1 MFSLKI
7 VCLQNMF
14 VHRRKAMVIRYLT
27 ITLLLVFVAIAT
39 IVGCGE
45 GDGGEAPQPP
55 VASIGNGP
63 AFANPAG
70 IAIGSLLVADFG
82 LRAVVWWVD
91 PVSGDRTIIS
101 DDSTGSGPGFG
112 ILLFGITVEAN
123 GDLVVTAA
131 AMDAV
136 IRVNPVSGDRTIVS
150 DANP

>member
-82 LRAVVWWVD
+82 LRAVVWVD
-91 PVSGDRTIIS
+91 PVSGEVV
-101 DDSTGSGPGFG
+101 GSGPVAGFNRIAIEADG
-112 ILLFGITVEAN
+112 SFVGGNLFT
-123 GDLVVTAA
+123 LF
-131 AMDAV
+131 
-136 IRVNPVSGDRTIVS
+136 RVNPVTGERTIVS
-150 DANP
+150 GCTQFGGGPR

>member
-1 MFSLKI
+1 MEADGSI
-7 VCLQNMF
+7 V
-14 VHRRKAMVIRYLT
+14 VT
-27 ITLLLVFVAIAT
+27 
-39 IVGCGE
+39 
-45 GDGGEAPQPP
+45 DGGL
-55 VASIGNGP
+55 G
-63 AFANPAG
+63 
-70 IAIGSLLVADFG
+70 
-82 LRAVVWWVD
+82 VVRVD

-123 GDLVVTAA
+123 GDLVVTTA